1 MHLWYTILSIIFY
14 ALLLATYF
22 FYHDIWFEENATE
35 YLSNVDD
42 PDSTANIIQFVL
54 FVTELAILGLF
65 TLDFLLNT
73 TGYGMLYIKR
83 VHPVLVA
90 ICILLNAGILV
101 RMLFRSNDSK
111 GFFGVKMLS
120 AVTLFILRL
129 ETLKHK
135 MFKLRI
141 TEVKKIHPE
150 GQFTTL

>member
-1 MHLWYTILSIIFY
+1 MSIILY

-42 PDSTANIIQFVL
+42 ADSTANIIQFIL

-65 TLDFLLNT
+65 TLDLLLNT
-73 TGYGMLYIKR
+73 IGYGMMYIRR
-83 VHPVLVA
+83 VHPVLEV
-90 ICILLNAGILV
+90 ICILLNVGILL
-101 RMLFRSNDSK
+101 RMLAKADDSK

-129 ETLKHK
+129 ETLKQK
-135 MFKLRI
+135 MIKIRSS
-141 TEVKKIHPE
+141 EVKKIHPE